1 MMSRTHT
8 DRKVHGTEGVHA
20 DDHPGGGRSSKE
32 ASVCHL
38 VRPDGSTWRVDELTF
53 TRHGLRVDADRIAS
67 SDAGR
72 ASLADAYLE
81 AGDRLEWLDDE
92 GRVVWSHHNPV
103 DGG

>member
-1 MMSRTHT
+1 MMSKTHR
-8 DRKVHGTEGVHA
+8 DEHVHGDEGVHA
-20 DDHPGGGRSSKE
+20 DDHTGAERSSKG
-32 ASVCHL
+32 ATACRL

-53 TRHGLRVDADRIAS
+53 TRNGLRVDADRIPS
-67 SDAGR
+67 SDSGE
-72 ASLADAYLE
+72 ASLADTYLE

>member
-1 MMSRTHT
+1 MMSETHG
-8 DRKVHGTEGVHA
+8 DEGVHA
-20 DDHPGGGRSSKE
+20 DEHRGAVRPSKGDT
-32 ASVCHL
+32 ACRL

-67 SDAGR
+67 SDSGER
-72 ASLADAYLE
+72 SLADAYLE

>member
-1 MMSRTHT
+1 MMSKTHE
-8 DRKVHGTEGVHA
+8 DESVHSDAHA
-20 DDHPGGGRSSKE
+20 AAGRASKG
-32 ASVCHL
+32 ATACRL

-53 TRHGLRVDADRIAS
+53 TRNGLRVDADRIAS
-67 SDAGR
+67 SESER

>member
-1 MMSRTHT
+1 MMSKTHG
-8 DRKVHGTEGVHA
+8 DERVDGDEGVDA
-20 DDHPGGGRSSKE
+20 GDRTGAGTSSRG
-32 ASVCHL
+32 ATACRL

-67 SDAGR
+67 SDSGR

>member
-1 MMSRTHT
+1 MMSKTHG
-8 DRKVHGTEGVHA
+8 DEGTHA
-20 DDHPGGGRSSKE
+20 DDDTRAGTSSKG
-32 ASVCHL
+32 AADCRL

-53 TRHGLRVDADRIAS
+53 TRHGLRVNADRIAS
-67 SDAGR
+67 TASGD

-103 DGG
+103 DVG